1 VDDGA
6 LVGFGSSWPPNLT
19 LEFDD
24 TIEEGKATTPC
35 PIMFQY
41 LFQVSFAY
49 DKWVVLGLKR

>member
-1 VDDGA
+1 VDDGG

-19 LEFDD
+19 LELDG

-35 PIMFQY
+35 PIMFHH

-49 DKWVVLGLKR
+49 DKWVGLGL

>member
-19 LEFDD
+19 LELDG
-24 TIEEGKATTPC
+24 TIEGKATTPC
-35 PIMFQY
+35 PIIFQY